1 MSNKINKRKIFND
14 PIYDFI
20 SIPFDFVLDIIDNP
34 YFQRLRRI
42 KQLGLT
48 SLVYPGALHNR
59 FEHALGA
66 MSLMV
71 SALQSLKNKGVD
83 ITDEEYEAV
92 ILAILLHDIG
102 HGPFSHALEFTIV
115 ENVHHEQLSEIF
127 MQKLNEE
134 YDGKLNLAI
143 KIFKGD
149 YHKLFLHEL
158 VSSQLDMDRLDY
170 LIRDSFYC
178 GVSEGVVPSKR
189 LIELLDVKNGRL
201 AINHKGIYSVEKFL
215 VARRIMYWQVYFHKT
230 AIAVECML
238 VNALKRAKV
247 LANNGVDLFCTPAF
261 KYFLY
266 NKVTLNDFK
275 ENNEALNY
283 FSELD
288 DFDILSAIKVWQH
301 HSDPTL
307 SFICKGLIQRKLWKI
322 KIQKSPFEKGFT
334 AHLKEKAKKNINNS
348 DIDISYYFI
357 DKKISNSA
365 YQKGIE
371 NINIFYRDGSILDIT
386 QASDN
391 FNIEALSN
399 EVAKYYICFPS
410 NQLL

>member
-1 MSNKINKRKIFND
+1 MNNKINKRKIFND

-20 SIPFDFVLDIIDNP
+20 SIPFDFVLDVIDNP

-71 SALQSLKNKGVD
+71 SALQSLKNKGVE
-83 ITDEEYEAV
+83 ITKEESEAA

-127 MQKLNEE
+127 MHKLNEE
-134 YDGKLNLAI
+134 YDGKLSLAI

-238 VNALKRAKV
+238 VNALKRAKT
-247 LANNGVDLFCTPAF
+247 LAEQGVELFCTPAF

-266 NKVTLNDFK
+266 NKISLKDFQ
-275 ENNEALNY
+275 ENTEALNF

-288 DFDILSAIKVWQH
+288 DFDILSSIKVWQH

-307 SFICKGLIQRKLWKI
+307 SFICKGLIKRKLWKI
-322 KIQKSPFEKGFT
+322 KIQKTPFEKVFIE
-334 AHLKEKAKKNINNS
+334 HLKEKAIKKINNKS
-348 DIDISYYFI
+348 IDASYCFVN
-357 DKKISNSA
+357 KQVSNNA

-371 NINIFYRDGSILDIT
+371 NINIFYKDGTVLDIT
-386 QASDN
+386 KATDN
-391 FNIEALSN
+391 FNIDALSK
-399 EVAKYYICFPS
+399 EVAKYYICFP
-410 NQLL
+410 NN

>member
-20 SIPFDFVLDIIDNP
+20 SIPFDFVLDIIDHK

-71 SALQSLKNKGVD
+71 NALQSLKNKGVS
-83 ITDEEYEAV
+83 ITDEEHEAT

-115 ENVHHEQLSEIF
+115 ENLHHEKLSEIF
-127 MQKLNEE
+127 MNKLNDEFN
-134 YDGKLNLAI
+134 GRLSLAI
-143 KIFKGD
+143 KIFKGN
-149 YHKLFLHEL
+149 YNKIFLHEL

-178 GVSEGVVPSKR
+178 GVSEGIVPSKR

-201 AINHKGIYSVEKFL
+201 AINQKGIYSVEKFL

-238 VNALKRAKV
+238 ISALKRAKE
-247 LANNGVDLFCTPAF
+247 LANKGESLFCTPSF

-266 NKVTLNDFK
+266 NKINVTDFEKND
-275 ENNEALNY
+275 ESINH
-283 FSELD
+283 FSSLD
-288 DFDILSAIKVWQH
+288 DNDILTSIKVWQN

-307 SFICKGLIQRKLWKI
+307 SFICKGLIERKLWKI
-322 KIQKSPFEKGFT
+322 KIQKTPFEDNFVDF
-334 AHLKEKAKKNINNS
+334 LKSKSIQKINNLN
-348 DIDISYYFI
+348 IDVKHYFI
-357 DKKISNSA
+357 NKKISNNA
-365 YQKGIE
+365 YQIGIE
-371 NINIFYRDGSILDIT
+371 NINIFYKDGSIFDIT
-386 QASDN
+386 KASDN
-391 FNIEALSN
+391 FNIDALSN
-399 EVAKYYICFPS
+399 EVSKYYICYPG
-410 NQLL
+410 L

>member
-189 LIELLDVKNGRL
+189 LIELLDVKKGRL

-247 LANNGVDLFCTPAF
+247 LADQGVELFCTPAF

-266 NKVTLNDFK
+266 NKVSIEDFREDEDAIK
-275 ENNEALNY
+275 Y
-283 FSELD
+283 FSQLD
-288 DFDILSAIKVWQH
+288 DFDILSSIKVWQN

-307 SFICKGLIQRKLWKI
+307 SYICKCLIERKLWKI
-322 KIQKSPFEKGFT
+322 KIQNTKFEKGFSD
-334 AHLKEKAKKNINNS
+334 HLKEKAIKNINDQNIDS
-348 DIDISYYFI
+348 DYYFI
-357 DKKISNSA
+357 QKKISNSA

-371 NINIFYRDGSILDIT
+371 NINIFYKDGSVLDIT

-391 FNIEALSN
+391 FNIDALSK
-399 EVAKYYICFPS
+399 EVEKHYLCYPI
-410 NQLL
+410 Q

>member
-20 SIPFDFVLDIIDNP
+20 SIPFDFVLDIIDHP

-48 SLVYPGALHNR
+48 SLVYTGALHNR

-71 SALQSLKNKGVD
+71 SALQSLKNKGVE
-83 ITDEEYEAV
+83 ISNEEYEAV

-127 MQKLNEE
+127 MQKLNAE
-134 YDGKLNLAI
+134 YNGKLSLAI

-170 LIRDSFYC
+170 LIRDSFYS

-238 VNALKRAKV
+238 VNALKRAKI
-247 LANNGVDLFCTPAF
+247 LAEQGVELFCTPAF

-266 NKVTLNDFK
+266 NKISLRDFQ
-275 ENNEALNY
+275 ENSEALNF

-288 DFDILSAIKVWQH
+288 DFDILSSIKVWQH
-301 HSDPTL
+301 HPDPTL
-307 SFICKGLIQRKLWKI
+307 SYICKGLIQRKLWKI
-322 KIQKSPFEKGFT
+322 KIQKTPFEKGFIE
-334 AHLKEKAKKNINNS
+334 HLREKAIKKINNPA
-348 DIDISYYFI
+348 IDYSYCFVH
-357 DKKISNSA
+357 KKISNSA

-371 NINIFYRDGSILDIT
+371 NINIFYKDGSVIDIT
-386 QASDN
+386 KASDN
-391 FNIEALSN
+391 FNIDALSK
-399 EVAKYYICFPS
+399 EVAKYYVCLPNS
-410 NQLL
+410 